1 MSDLDINPGYQGTV
15 MVDPSKIPFNII
27 CNGFRM
33 IDVIAQVLNDNTYI
47 DCGNSVISGDIEE
60 VAKKIQ
66 DAFAVKMG
74 LKQG

>member
-1 MSDLDINPGYQGTV
+1 MSDLNINPGYQGTV
-15 MVDPSKIPFNII
+15 MVDLSKIPVNII

-33 IDVIAQVLNDNTYI
+33 IDVIMQVLNDNTYI

-66 DAFAVKMG
+66 DQFAVKMG